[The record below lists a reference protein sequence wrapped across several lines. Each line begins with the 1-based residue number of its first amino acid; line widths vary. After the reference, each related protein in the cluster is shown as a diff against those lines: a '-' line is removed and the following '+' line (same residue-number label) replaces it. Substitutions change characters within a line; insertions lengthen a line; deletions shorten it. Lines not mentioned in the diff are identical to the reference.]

1 VDCALDLDTLTV
13 HLAITTPNAA
23 CPVCG
28 SDARRIHSR
37 YTRRLADLPCFGRAV
52 RLHVTVR
59 RFACPQPDCP
69 RRLFAE
75 RLPGFAQPH
84 ARTTDRLQ
92 QTHTAIGYALGGEAG
107 ARLALGVAM
116 PTSPDTLLRRVKQIT
131 DDSRLPP
138 RFVGIDDWA
147 WRKGQRSGTIVVDLQ
162 RSRVVDLLP
171 DRDADTVKDWLQEHP
186 GVELI
191 SRDRWSE
198 YAQAATEAAPEA
210 QQVAD
215 RWHLLKN
222 LREAIERLFERQSG
236 PIAAAL
242 KTPEP
247 APESG
252 LAAPATSAIE
262 EPPPAEPPRPPQ
274 PEAPAAPSTRQQAQ
288 QAKQQR
294 RRKRFEQVHEL
305 HRQGRSIRS
314 IARELGLSREAVRRY
329 LRRGTCP
336 DWRPGRAA
344 RSGLDQYR
352 KEIDR
357 RIAEGCT
364 NAPQLH
370 RELAAQGCRLSY
382 PSVQRYVRKR
392 LAAAG
397 KRRAGVHAA
406 PTPPLPSAKQ
416 LSFDW
421 VRRPENRAEDQQAR
435 LETIRSGSPELS
447 AALDLADTFAALIRK
462 QSSLTLTDWLVNA
475 ESSACPGLRR
485 FAAGIRRDE
494 AAVSAAVRG
503 PWSNGPVE
511 GHVNRLKMIKR
522 QMYGRAGFVLLRAR
536 VVRAP

>member
-1 VDCALDLDTLTV
+1 MLSLELLAAPAGSRLDYCALDLDNLTV
-13 HLAITTPNAA
+13 HLAITTPSAP

-37 YTRRLADLPCFGRAV
+37 YTRRLADLPCFGRSV

-59 RFACPQPDCP
+59 RFSCPQPDCP
-69 RRLFAE
+69 RRIFAE
-75 RLPGFAQPH
+75 RLPGFAEPH
-84 ARTTDRLQ
+84 ARTTARLQ
-92 QTHTAIGYALGGEAG
+92 HTHTEIGGALGGEAG
-107 ARLALGVAM
+107 ARLALSLAM
-116 PTSPDTLLRRVKQIT
+116 PTSPDTLLRRVKQIE
-131 DDSRLPP
+131 DDFRPPP

-147 WRKGQRSGTIVVDLQ
+147 WRKGQRYGTIVVDLQ
-162 RSRVVDLLP
+162 CRRVIDLLP
-171 DRDADTVKDWLQEHP
+171 DRDAETVKTWFQEHP

-198 YAQAATEAAPEA
+198 SAQAATAAAPDA

-236 PIAAAL
+236 PIAQAL
-242 KTPEP
+242 KTTEP

-252 LAAPATSAIE
+252 LAAPGTPAIE

-274 PEAPAAPSTRQQAQ
+274 PEAPGAPSPRQQAQ

-294 RRKRFEQVHEL
+294 RVKRFEQVHDL

-364 NAPQLH
+364 NASQLH

-397 KRRAGVHAA
+397 KRRAGVDADQA
-406 PTPPLPSAKQ
+406 PAPPLPSAKP

-421 VRRPENRAEDQQAR
+421 VRRPEDRAEDQQAR
-435 LETIRSGSPELS
+435 LETIRGGSPELS
-447 AALDLADTFAALIRK
+447 GALDLADTFAA
-462 QSSLTLTDWLVNA
+462 
-475 ESSACPGLRR
+475 
-485 FAAGIRRDE
+485 
-494 AAVSAAVRG
+494 
-503 PWSNGPVE
+503 
-511 GHVNRLKMIKR
+511 
-522 QMYGRAGFVLLRAR
+522 
-536 VVRAP
+536 